1 MAGATGHSP
10 SAFDGRLA
18 IRTKPGYSVGI
29 AGLLATLLRR
39 HAVVAPRPQLT
50 ALIVALEAFA
60 LEVVEFTVDVGGL
73 GSGICAQGRHTATGD
88 CGAMRRAEAEG
99 WRQREC
105 QQLGPASSHREIGAA
120 GSGIISGRDCL
131 SRVKRASIV
140 AANRRRPPGE
150 PEVGVVHAEALPA
163 PDADRLLEPLSA
175 KLDALLRFTERID
188 ARLSAVERAI
198 APADGAQRRPAADGE
213 YQCADEQQQRRVAPF
228 ELSA

>member
-73 GSGICAQGRHTATGD
+73 ESGICAQGRHTAAGD
-88 CGAMRRAEAEG
+88 CGAMRRAEAES

-105 QQLGPASSHREIGAA
+105 QRRSASSTATTMGA
-120 GSGIISGRDCL
+120 
-131 SRVKRASIV
+131 
-140 AANRRRPPGE
+140 
-150 PEVGVVHAEALPA
+150 
-163 PDADRLLEPLSA
+163 
-175 KLDALLRFTERID
+175 
-188 ARLSAVERAI
+188 
-198 APADGAQRRPAADGE
+198 
-213 YQCADEQQQRRVAPF
+213 
-228 ELSA
+228 